1 MAFVANIEDET
12 LNNKNYRRVIYT
24 STNLNGMQLVLMS
37 LKPEEEIGMEKH
49 PGTDQFIRIEKG
61 EATVIIGK
69 IKKEIYTLKD
79 TDAIVIPA
87 NTWHNVINVSHSKE
101 LKLYTIYTPPE
112 HKPGTVQKLKP
123 KLE

>member
-24 STNLNGMQLVLMS
+24 STNLNGMQVVLMS